1 MQLSCPKDTAGLC
14 CRLLCAARPPL
25 SVEKTEPLQVAD
37 RISAENFAMEN
48 KQRMIAE
55 ARLFL
60 RLGTLSFL
68 GFLFYY
74 AHLYFGL
81 LENVV
86 LFKALAITF
95 LLATVPLPIIAVNSK
110 KLFPELSKNGKKVL
124 TFATAMLLFHH
135 FLMTFIF
142 VMFLK
147 GDTIF

>member
-1 MQLSCPKDTAGLC
+1 M
-14 CRLLCAARPPL
+14 RLAMRMKSAR
-25 SVEKTEPLQVAD
+25 
-37 RISAENFAMEN
+37 IAMEE
-48 KQRMIAE
+48 KQKMIAE
-55 ARLFL
+55 GKLFL
-60 RLGTLSFL
+60 RLGILSFL

-86 LFKALAITF
+86 LFKALAVTF

-110 KLFPELSKNGKKVL
+110 KLFPELSHSGKQVL
-124 TFATAMLLFHH
+124 TLVSVLLLFHH

-147 GDTIF
+147 GEAIF